1 MAYWTR
7 LKYNLTTP
15 LGEDGKRATGSPS
28 HISLSRKAATES
40 MVLLKN
46 NGSILPLKKGG
57 KLALFGK
64 GIYDYVKGGG
74 GSGDVS
80 CEYIKGLADGLK
92 EKEKEGKV
100 SLFTESLA
108 FYKEYVETSYKNGG
122 VPGLIPEPALPSS
135 ILKAASVFTDTAIFA
150 ISRFSGENWDRTI
163 KGHKVINEDPWTK
176 DYVDKQNEIFE
187 DGDFYLTKKEQE
199 LFDSLKE
206 NFSSIIVVINSG
218 STIDLQWAEN
228 EDKVKAILFAYQGG
242 MEGGGAMGDVLVG
255 DVSPS
260 GRLPDTFTRNLEDYY
275 STSTFHESQD
285 YVDYTDDIY
294 VGYRYFTTI
303 PGEEDKILY
312 PFGYGL
318 SYTSFSIKT
327 KSYLVK
333 DNTVF
338 LSLDIQNIGDYKA
351 KNVIEI
357 YLKAPDGLALQRPK
371 RVLAAFAKTP
381 LLNPGE
387 SCTTD
392 ISFPLR
398 DTASFDDKGVVKD
411 RTWVLEKG
419 KYSILITD
427 DAQTFIEK
435 ELEITRDIVYE
446 TSPTVL
452 SSPLLTERLRGDGS
466 VERTTKGEDNILTPG
481 FPRQDAKTLEGV
493 QPKTRNIEDYYTRN
507 DLPKAQGISLERVK
521 SGEMTLDEFLSYL
534 PTKTLIDLTGGQPNR
549 GVANTFGFGNQ
560 EAYDI
565 PSVMTADGPAGLRL
579 DGDTGIFTTAWPSA
593 TALASSWNAEL
604 VEEVGKKGG
613 LEVKE
618 NGIGLWLTPAVN
630 IHRSP
635 LCGRNFEYYSED
647 PLLAGKLASA
657 MVKGIQSNG
666 IGACLKHFA
675 LNDKETNR
683 KDSDSR
689 VSERAMREIYL
700 RQFEIVVKEGKPL
713 SVMSS
718 YNLINGIKASENKAL
733 LSGVLRNEWGF
744 EGFVTTDWWTHGEHY
759 LELLAGNDLKMGN
772 GYPERV
778 EKALE
783 LGLISREDI
792 LQNVKSILHSILRLE

>member
-108 FYKEYVETSYKNGG
+108 FYKEYVETSYKKGG

-135 ILKAASVFTDTAIFA
+135 ILKAASSFTDTAIFA

-163 KGHKVINEDPWTK
+163 KGHKIINEDPWTK
-176 DYVDKQNEIFE
+176 DYVDKQNEIFA

-338 LSLDIQNIGDYKA
+338 LSLDIMNIGDYKG
-351 KNVIEI
+351 KDVIEI
-357 YLKAPDGLALQRPK
+357 YLKAPDGLSLQRPK
-371 RVLAAFAKTP
+371 RVLATFAKTP

-387 SCTTD
+387 SCTTE

-427 DAQTFIEK
+427 DAQTFIEE

-481 FPRQDAKTLEGV
+481 FPRQDANKLEGI

>member
-92 EKEKEGKV
+92 EKEGKV

-108 FYKEYVETSYKNGG
+108 FYKEYVETSYKKGG

-135 ILKAASVFTDTAIFA
+135 ILKTASVFTDTAIFA

-187 DGDFYLTKKEQE
+187 DGDFYLTKNEQE

-338 LSLDIQNIGDYKA
+338 LSLDIMNTGDYKG
-351 KNVIEI
+351 KDVIEI

-371 RVLAAFAKTP
+371 RVLAAVAKTP
-381 LLNPGE
+381 LRTPGE

-466 VERTTKGEDNILTPG
+466 VERTTKGEDNTLTPG
-481 FPRQDAKTLEGV
+481 FPRQDAKTLEGI
-493 QPKTRNIEDYYTRN
+493 QPKTRNVEDYYTRN

-713 SVMSS
+713 SIMSS

>member
-46 NGSILPLKKGG
+46 NDSILPLKKGA

-108 FYKEYVETSYKNGG
+108 FYKEYVETSYKKGG

-135 ILKAASVFTDTAIFA
+135 ILKAASAFTDTAIFA

-187 DGDFYLTKKEQE
+187 DGDFYLTKKERE

-218 STIDLQWAEN
+218 STMDLQWAEN

-327 KSYLVK
+327 KSYLVN

-338 LSLDIQNIGDYKA
+338 LSLDIQNIGDHKG
-351 KNVIEI
+351 KDVIEI
-357 YLKAPDGLALQRPK
+357 YLKAPDGLSLQRPK

-427 DAQTFIEK
+427 DAKTFIEE
-435 ELEITRDIVYE
+435 ELEITKDIVYE

-713 SVMSS
+713 SIMSS

>member
-46 NGSILPLKKGG
+46 NGSILPFKKGR

-92 EKEKEGKV
+92 EKEGKV

-108 FYKEYVETSYKNGG
+108 FYKEYVETSYKKGG

-135 ILKAASVFTDTAIFA
+135 ILKAASAFTDTAIFA

-163 KGHKVINEDPWTK
+163 KGHKIINEDPWTK

-218 STIDLQWAEN
+218 STLDLQWAEN

-242 MEGGGAMGDVLVG
+242 MEGGGAMGDVLTG

-351 KNVIEI
+351 KDVIEI

-387 SCTTD
+387 SCTTE

-427 DAQTFIEK
+427 DAKTFIEE
-435 ELEITRDIVYE
+435 ELEIIRDIVYE

-466 VERTTKGEDNILTPG
+466 VERTTKGEDNTLTPG

-493 QPKTRNIEDYYTRN
+493 QPKTRNVEDYYTRN

-713 SVMSS
+713 SIMSS

>member
-28 HISLSRKAATES
+28 HISISRKAATES

-46 NGSILPLKKGG
+46 NDSILPLKKGG

-80 CEYIKGLADGLK
+80 CEYIKRLADGLK

-108 FYKEYVETSYKNGG
+108 FYKEYVETSYKKGG

-135 ILKAASVFTDTAIFA
+135 ILKAASAFTDTAIFA

-187 DGDFYLTKKEQE
+187 DGDFYLTKKERE

-338 LSLDIQNIGDYKA
+338 LSLDIMNTGDYKG
-351 KNVIEI
+351 KDVIEI
-357 YLKAPDGLALQRPK
+357 YIKAPDGLALQRPK

-387 SCTTD
+387 SCTTE

-481 FPRQDAKTLEGV
+481 FPRQDAKTLEGI
-493 QPKTRNIEDYYTRN
+493 QPKTRNVEDYYTRN

-521 SGEMTLDEFLSYL
+521 SGELTLDEFLSYL

-713 SVMSS
+713 SIMSS

-778 EKALE
+778 EKALD

-792 LQNVKSILHSILRLE
+792 LQNVKSILKTILRLE

>member
-46 NGSILPLKKGG
+46 NDSILPLKKGA

-108 FYKEYVETSYKNGG
+108 FYKEYVETSYKKGG

-187 DGDFYLTKKEQE
+187 DGDFYLTKKERE

-218 STIDLQWAEN
+218 STLDLQWAEN

-318 SYTSFSIKT
+318 SYTFFSIKT

-338 LSLDIQNIGDYKA
+338 LSLDIQNIGDYKG
-351 KNVIEI
+351 KDVIEI
-357 YLKAPDGLALQRPK
+357 YLKAPDGLSLQRPK

-387 SCTTD
+387 SCTTE

-427 DAQTFIEK
+427 DAKTFIEE

>member
-100 SLFTESLA
+100 SLFTESLG
-108 FYKEYVETSYKNGG
+108 FYKEYVETSYKKGG

-163 KGHKVINEDPWTK
+163 KGHKIINEDPWTK

-187 DGDFYLTKKEQE
+187 DGDFYLTKNEQE

-228 EDKVKAILFAYQGG
+228 ENKVKAILFAYQGG

-260 GRLPDTFTRNLEDYY
+260 GRLPDTFTRNLEDDY

-338 LSLDIQNIGDYKA
+338 LSLDIMNIGDYKA
-351 KNVIEI
+351 KDVIEI

-387 SCTTD
+387 SCTTE

-398 DTASFDDKGVVKD
+398 DTASFDDKGAVKD

-521 SGEMTLDEFLSYL
+521 SGELTLDEFLSYL

-713 SVMSS
+713 SIMSS

>member
-108 FYKEYVETSYKNGG
+108 FYKEYVETSYKKGG

-135 ILKAASVFTDTAIFA
+135 ILKAASAFTDTAIFA

-218 STIDLQWAEN
+218 STLDLQWAEN

-338 LSLDIQNIGDYKA
+338 LSLDIQNTGDYKG
-351 KNVIEI
+351 KDVIEI
-357 YLKAPDGLALQRPK
+357 YLKAPDGLSLQRPK
-371 RVLAAFAKTP
+371 RVLAAFSKTP

-387 SCTTD
+387 SCTTE

-521 SGEMTLDEFLSYL
+521 SGELTLDEFLSYL

-713 SVMSS
+713 SIMSS

>member
-46 NGSILPLKKGG
+46 NDSILPLKKGW

-108 FYKEYVETSYKNGG
+108 FYKEYVETSYKKGG

-135 ILKAASVFTDTAIFA
+135 ILKAASVFTDTAIFT

-218 STIDLQWAEN
+218 STMDLQWAEN

-338 LSLDIQNIGDYKA
+338 LSLDIMNTGDYKA
-351 KNVIEI
+351 KDVIEI
-357 YLKAPDGLALQRPK
+357 YLKAPDGLSLQRPK

-427 DAQTFIEK
+427 DAKTFIEK

-466 VERTTKGEDNILTPG
+466 VERTTKGEDNTLTPG
-481 FPRQDAKTLEGV
+481 FPRQDAKTLEGI
-493 QPKTRNIEDYYTRN
+493 QPKTRNVEDYYTRN

-521 SGEMTLDEFLSYL
+521 SGELTLDEFLSYL

-604 VEEVGKKGG
+604 VEEVGKQRG
-613 LEVKE
+613 LEVKA
-618 NGIGLWLTPAVN
+618 NGSGLWLTPAVN

-713 SVMSS
+713 SIMSS

-792 LQNVKSILHSILRLE
+792 LQNVKSILHSILSLE

>member
-1 MAYWTR
+1 M
-7 LKYNLTTP
+7 
-15 LGEDGKRATGSPS
+15 
-28 HISLSRKAATES
+28 
-40 MVLLKN
+40 
-46 NGSILPLKKGG
+46 
-57 KLALFGK
+57 
-64 GIYDYVKGGG
+64 
-74 GSGDVS
+74 
-80 CEYIKGLADGLK
+80 
-92 EKEKEGKV
+92 
-100 SLFTESLA
+100 
-108 FYKEYVETSYKNGG
+108 
-122 VPGLIPEPALPSS
+122 
-135 ILKAASVFTDTAIFA
+135 
-150 ISRFSGENWDRTI
+150 
-163 KGHKVINEDPWTK
+163 
-176 DYVDKQNEIFE
+176 
-187 DGDFYLTKKEQE
+187 
-199 LFDSLKE
+199 
-206 NFSSIIVVINSG
+206 
-218 STIDLQWAEN
+218 DLQWAEN

-338 LSLDIQNIGDYKA
+338 LSLDIMNTGDHKG
-351 KNVIEI
+351 KDVIEI
-357 YLKAPDGLALQRPK
+357 YLKAPDGLSLQRPK

-387 SCTTD
+387 SCTTE

-713 SVMSS
+713 SIMSS

>member
-46 NGSILPLKKGG
+46 NDSILPLKKGG

-108 FYKEYVETSYKNGG
+108 FYKEYVETSYKKGG

-163 KGHKVINEDPWTK
+163 KGHKIINEDPWTK

-199 LFDSLKE
+199 LFNSLKE

-228 EDKVKAILFAYQGG
+228 EYKVKAILFAYQGG

-338 LSLDIQNIGDYKA
+338 LSLDIQNIGDHKG
-351 KNVIEI
+351 KDVIEI
-357 YLKAPDGLALQRPK
+357 YLKAPDGLSLQRPK

-398 DTASFDDKGVVKD
+398 DAASFDDKGVVKD

-466 VERTTKGEDNILTPG
+466 VERITKGEDNILTPG

-493 QPKTRNIEDYYTRN
+493 QPKTRNVEDYYTRN

-534 PTKTLIDLTGGQPNR
+534 PTNTLIDLTGGQPNR